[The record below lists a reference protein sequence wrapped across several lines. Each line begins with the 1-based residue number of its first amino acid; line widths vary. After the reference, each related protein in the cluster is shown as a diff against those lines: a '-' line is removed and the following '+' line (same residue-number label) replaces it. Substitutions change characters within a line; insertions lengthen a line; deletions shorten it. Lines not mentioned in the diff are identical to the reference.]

1 MRTIL
6 AVLII
11 AFYILGSRA
20 QEQNWSAEL
29 NYPVSIGDS
38 FGASNQGV
46 VGLGLAYR
54 FAEFDKVKLGASL
67 DAVWFATTFTN
78 DTDPVQELDFR
89 DFFLQPRLFAEL
101 PLGAGEN
108 LKLRG
113 GLGWTWYRSTGEVF
127 FNSEGRIEGVDH
139 NSGPGLNL
147 GLSYDFFSR
156 WYLQAQYDLIFSSGD
171 LPSSTLGLL
180 KIGVGFR
187 F

>member
-1 MRTIL
+1 
-6 AVLII
+6 
-11 AFYILGSRA
+11 
-20 QEQNWSAEL
+20 
-29 NYPVSIGDS
+29 
-38 FGASNQGV
+38 
-46 VGLGLAYR
+46 
-54 FAEFDKVKLGASL
+54 
-67 DAVWFATTFTN
+67 WFATTFTN

-101 PLGAGEN
+101 PLSAGEK

-127 FNSEGRIEGVDH
+127 FNSEGRIEGTDN
-139 NSGPGLNL
+139 NSGPDLNL

-171 LPSSTLGLL
+171 SPSRTLGVL
-180 KIGVGFR
+180 KVGAGFR